1 MPERAAYDQRVPVL
15 TLISSPSRPELTD
28 SAVRE
33 AAAGRALGEIR
44 WLARG
49 TAVEAPVDGPGT
61 VEDEVWA
68 RWQELGVDVVVQ
80 PDGERRRRVLLA
92 DMDSTMI
99 EQECIDELAAQ
110 AGVGEQVAGITARA
124 MNGELDFAEAL
135 HARVSLL
142 RHLPETVID
151 TVISERITFTPG
163 GDVLVATMRAHGAY
177 SALVSGGFTQFTR
190 VVAGRLGF
198 DEHRANTLETE
209 GGRLTG
215 KVVLPVVGADAKVAA
230 LTQIVERLGVTPEA
244 VIAIGDGAN
253 DVPMLQL
260 AGIGMALHAKPVVAS
275 QVPVRINHGDLT
287 AALFLQGYDEG
298 QFVRSG

>member
-1 MPERAAYDQRVPVL
+1 MPVL
-15 TLISSPSRPELTD
+15 TLIAPASRPELTD
-28 SAVRE
+28 AAVRE
-33 AAAGRALGEIR
+33 AAAGRTVGEIR

-49 TAVEAPVDGPGT
+49 TAVEAPVDGPDT
-61 VEDEVWA
+61 VAPEVWA

-99 EQECIDELAAQ
+99 EQECIDELAAH

-142 RHLPETVID
+142 RDLPETVVD
-151 TVISERITFTPG
+151 TVVADRLTFTQG
-163 GDVLVATMRAHGAY
+163 GDVLVATMRANGAY
-177 SALVSGGFTQFTR
+177 TALVSGGFTQFTR

-198 DEHRANTLETE
+198 DEHRANTLETAD
-209 GGRLTG
+209 GRFTG
-215 KVVLPVVGADAKVAA
+215 KVGLPVVGAEAKVAA
-230 LTQIVERLGVTPEA
+230 LQEVVGRLGLGVGDVLA
-244 VIAIGDGAN
+244 VGDGAN

-260 AGIGMALHAKPVVAS
+260 AGTGVALHAKPVVAA
-275 QVPVRINHGDLT
+275 QVPVRVNHGDLT
-287 AALFLQGYDEG
+287 AALYLQGYAEEEL
-298 QFVRSG
+298 VRL